1 MEAYKS
7 NDNQGKVLQ
16 TYIPGSDQENPTD
29 NFNNSLYGEQD
40 FTNMN
45 AGFEAGSMT
54 YVTGKQELKALMAED
69 VVNKSFLFMVV
80 ALIITAGAALTTSP
94 EAALQLLFSK
104 NFLILCATEVAIVLV
119 SEWALS
125 KNNAI
130 LGGILFVAYSY
141 LTGVICSVLFLIYT
155 GSSIAVIFFVT
166 AALFGIMAVI
176 GMVTQKDLTSID
188 SFLVM
193 ALFGII
199 IASLVNLVILRNNM
213 VDTGI
218 CVAGVLIF
226 VGMTAYDAQK
236 IKSRVAIS
244 NDGNVLSLAL
254 MGAFDLYLD
263 FINIFLKLVRLFG
276 KRK

>member
-7 NDNQGKVLQ
+7 NDDQGKVLQ
-16 TYIPGSDQENPTD
+16 TYILDNDQD
-29 NFNNSLYGEQD
+29 SA
-40 FTNMN
+40 NMN

-69 VVNKSFLFMVV
+69 VVNKSFLFMVI

-104 NFLILCATEVAIVLV
+104 NFIILCAAEVAIVLV

-141 LTGVICSVLFLIYT
+141 LTGVICSVLYLIYT
-155 GSSIAVIFFVT
+155 GSSIAVIFFIT
-166 AALFGIMAVI
+166 AALFGVMAVI

-188 SFLVM
+188 SFLIM

-199 IASLVNLVILRNNM
+199 IASLVNLVILRNNV
-213 VDTGI
+213 VDTGV

-236 IKSRVAIS
+236 IKSRVAMS

-263 FINIFLKLVRLFG
+263 FINIFLKLVRLLG